1 MVYYGHMNT
10 IITTKSQIIAEFGS
24 GAAAARA
31 MGTTKQYVSSWPD
44 NLPKK
49 IAYWATGA
57 LLAKKQ
63 GESNGLETQPNG
75 TECQSTTAGA
85 VQCDPL
91 PEHSAA
97 A

>member
-1 MVYYGHMNT
+1 MNT
-10 IITTKSQIIAEFGS
+10 IITTKSQIIAAFGS

-63 GESNGLETQPNG
+63 GESNGMETPHG
-75 TECQSTTAGA
+75 TESQDIDTEGA
-85 VQCDPL
+85 VHSESI
-91 PEHSAA
+91 PEHSRAA
-97 A
+97 